1 MHGANAPMMKVRTAA
16 NLFNSRSDLRKSC
29 HGSCGHQNSGHKK
42 CDRLKKVMVA
52 EEVAREREVAAGQK
66 QRKEIQLQ
74 VIKKSS
80 SLYYEKLYQTLHNAP
95 AVN

>member
-66 QRKEIQLQ
+66 QRKE
-74 VIKKSS
+74 
-80 SLYYEKLYQTLHNAP
+80 SLWNAFYCWR
-95 AVN
+95 